1 MSRILLVSAAI
12 LPTKAFAHVGPH
24 DFDAS
29 GTLRHA
35 LSQSDH
41 ALALIAAL
49 TLPVAVAV
57 LIWKRRK

>member
-1 MSRILLVSAAI
+1 MSRILFVSAAI
-12 LPTKAFAHVGPH
+12 LPATALAHVGPH
-24 DFDAS
+24 DLDAS
-29 GTLRHA
+29 GSLRHA
-35 LSQSDH
+35 LGQSDH